1 MELIIYLVGDNDPII
16 LREKEINDRRTAKEI
31 YKEYLDGAEFL
42 SISKDKSLLGFNT
55 KNISLMVLKE

>member
-1 MELIIYLVGDNDPII
+1 MELVIFLVGNNDPII

-42 SISKDKSLLGFNT
+42 SISNDNALLGFNT
-55 KNISLMVLKE
+55 KNISLMILDE